1 MKRYLVFD
9 WGGTSL
15 KYAYMSED
23 GQIIQK
29 NSVSSPARSATKEE
43 FYAVLDLL

>member
-29 NSVSSPARSATKEE
+29 ESRKMFLMNI
-43 FYAVLDLL
+43 VL